1 MADTQRDAQ
10 DALVPAEPTEGRK
23 RASWVRV
30 LYIPAHGAPEFR
42 DVGNDLNSLAMLTS
56 EGHLEALKVSK
67 NLILFC
73 DAALAKIERSYNFS
87 VHGHF
92 VHGDA
97 FFARREG
104 TGVVPLTDDDLST
117 ILDLTP

>member
-1 MADTQRDAQ
+1 VNAGSLSRN
-10 DALVPAEPTEGRK
+10 
-23 RASWVRV
+23 WVRV
-30 LYIPAHGAPEFR
+30 LYIPAQGVPEFL
-42 DVGNDLNSLAMLTS
+42 DVGNDLNSLAELTS
-56 EGHLEALKVSK
+56 EGYLHALKITR

-73 DAALAKIERSYNFS
+73 DAALANVGMSYNFS

-117 ILDLTP
+117 ILDLVP